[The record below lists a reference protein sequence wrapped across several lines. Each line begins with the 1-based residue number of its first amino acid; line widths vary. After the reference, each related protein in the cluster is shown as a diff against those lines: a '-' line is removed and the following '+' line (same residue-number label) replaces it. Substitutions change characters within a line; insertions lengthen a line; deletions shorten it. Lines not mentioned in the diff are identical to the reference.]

1 MAFVVKVGEAK
12 TRLSELLHRVEA
24 GEEVVLSRGPVAVA
38 RLTPVE
44 AGGRRAAAL
53 ADLLEARAGAGA
65 PVLAHELGLWRAL
78 SASPA
83 PAALSPA
90 APVRAPASAHSAQDG
105 PEAPPGAPERD
116 AAPDAS
122 GGFVVAP
129 CFAAAW
135 LLPGPDRRAADA
147 AAAALARGPARALAL
162 AAPGLWAGL
171 ADLLA
176 AALRRGRLDAGPASA
191 QWRRAGRI
199 PMAEIALADG
209 LDLEAEGE
217 ARGQIFALA
226 LAQDLA
232 FADAASLAFARAR
245 RLPLATNLPALACA
259 ARRCGVAVL
268 TDLSD
273 ADLR

>member
-1 MAFVVKVGEAK
+1 MALVVKVGEAK

-65 PVLAHELGLWRAL
+65 PVLARELGLWRAL

-83 PAALSPA
+83 PAA
-90 APVRAPASAHSAQDG
+90 PVSAQDG

-176 AALRRGRLDAGPASA
+176 AALRRGRLEAGPASA

-217 ARGQIFALA
+217 ARGQILALA

-245 RLPLATNLPALACA
+245 RLPLAANLPALACA